1 MTALCSGKI
10 CTIFPEKGALN
21 FWKACT
27 IALEYSQIVLTTIHA
42 AKGLEWEYVIIP
54 KLNGFAFPNSYMCNS
69 CQDTGSC
76 NRGFDYCEFTYR
88 QTMESKFKEEMSIF
102 YVAITRAKKDVF
114 FTVNTGVNKWNYV
127 KTISCLL
134 NLEGLTS
141 EDYEWENV
149 I

>member
-1 MTALCSGKI
+1 MLQ
-10 CTIFPEKGALN
+10 L
-21 FWKACT
+21 
-27 IALEYSQIVLTTIHA
+27 
-42 AKGLEWEYVIIP
+42 
-54 KLNGFAFPNSYMCNS
+54 
-69 CQDTGSC
+69 
-76 NRGFDYCEFTYR
+76 FDYCEFTYR

>member
-1 MTALCSGKI
+1 MRSINIHGLLAVARESEGV
-10 CTIFPEKGALN
+10 
-21 FWKACT
+21 KAVQDHV
-27 IALEYSQIVLTTIHA
+27 ILYGD
-42 AKGLEWEYVIIP
+42 GLRYI
-54 KLNGFAFPNSYMCNS
+54 NGFAFPNSYMCNS